1 MRRLAAAVA
10 VATIVS
16 TLANDHQ
23 DRCTA
28 ILVGAKASV
37 TGAPMTTHSNDCP
50 DCDFRL
56 VKVHPMTH
64 ASGAMRDVVLVSSQ
78 YPRYVGN
85 ARGSGYS
92 RSHLDPIQAPDG
104 GFIKYTD
111 TIPIAQIVQVNY
123 TYGYLEGVYGIMN
136 DQQLAMG
143 ESTCGA
149 KFASKPIGHGG
160 VAYFDITEL
169 GRLALERTSTARDA
183 IALMG
188 RMAETHG
195 YYGAN
200 WDDND
205 GSDPR
210 ESAGEAL
217 TIADAKG
224 EAWMF
229 HILPDDSGASA
240 VWVAQRV
247 PDTHIT
253 VVANEFMIHQV
264 NLADTDNFMG
274 STNMHEIAER
284 NGFWNPATGP
294 FDFTVAFGLRPSW
307 PYGHTRR
314 VWRVLTLANPALDL
328 SPTTD
333 AFATSYPF
341 SVEVA
346 QPLAAADLM
355 RYHRDHYENT
365 PFDLTQGPAAGPYG
379 NPNRYGT
386 ARVEVVCPA
395 KPTIPRWHFERAIS
409 IYDATYTFV
418 TSIHPTNVNLG
429 FLWFG
434 PYAPH
439 ATIYVPIFVRTADVP
454 AEVGRGSLRQFNSSS
469 LFWANLAVGNYASLW
484 YKFTRPVMA
493 DTQRRVEDVA
503 ELAVVYDEAQAAL
516 AKEGDVG
523 VTSVL
528 TRASNKFASTGL
540 AAATALF
547 QDLVTRFHNGSVVIK
562 STEHSFSVQY
572 MGYPT
577 WWLDSVGYY
586 NSTQAGL
593 DDSPCNVYVSG
604 GIIAAF
610 CVLVVGA
617 MAAGFILGQRAS
629 IKLKRGYAFI
639 Q

>member
-1 MRRLAAAVA
+1 
-10 VATIVS
+10 
-16 TLANDHQ
+16 
-23 DRCTA
+23 
-28 ILVGAKASV
+28 
-37 TGAPMTTHSNDCP
+37 
-50 DCDFRL
+50 
-56 VKVHPMTH
+56 
-64 ASGAMRDVVLVSSQ
+64 
-78 YPRYVGN
+78 
-85 ARGSGYS
+85 
-92 RSHLDPIQAPDG
+92 
-104 GFIKYTD
+104 
-111 TIPIAQIVQVNY
+111 
-123 TYGYLEGVYGIMN
+123 
-136 DQQLAMG
+136 
-143 ESTCGA
+143 
-149 KFASKPIGHGG
+149 
-160 VAYFDITEL
+160 
-169 GRLALERTSTARDA
+169 
-183 IALMG
+183 
-188 RMAETHG
+188 
-195 YYGAN
+195 
-200 WDDND
+200 
-205 GSDPR
+205 DPR

-294 FDFTVAFGLRPSW
+294 FDFTVA
-307 PYGHTRR
+307 
-314 VWRVLTLANPALDL
+314 
-328 SPTTD
+328 
-333 AFATSYPF
+333 
-341 SVEVA
+341 

-365 PFDLTQGPAAGPYG
+365 PFDLTQGRAAGPYG
-379 NPNRYGT
+379 NPNRYGVGSN
-386 ARVEVVCPA
+386 RNGG
-395 KPTIPRWHFERAIS
+395 HFERAIS

-418 TSIHPTNVNLG
+418 ASIHPTNVNLG

-503 ELAVVYDEAQAAL
+503 VAGALRCCVTHAAIHAIVWSHAVDTELAVVYDEAAL

-547 QDLVTRFHNGSVVIK
+547 QDLLTRFHDGTVVIK

-586 NSTQAGL
+586 NSTQTGL

-604 GIIAAF
+604 GILAAF

-629 IKLKRGYAFI
+629 IKQKRGYAFI

>member
-1 MRRLAAAVA
+1 
-10 VATIVS
+10 
-16 TLANDHQ
+16 
-23 DRCTA
+23 
-28 ILVGAKASV
+28 
-37 TGAPMTTHSNDCP
+37 
-50 DCDFRL
+50 
-56 VKVHPMTH
+56 
-64 ASGAMRDVVLVSSQ
+64 
-78 YPRYVGN
+78 
-85 ARGSGYS
+85 
-92 RSHLDPIQAPDG
+92 
-104 GFIKYTD
+104 
-111 TIPIAQIVQVNY
+111 
-123 TYGYLEGVYGIMN
+123 
-136 DQQLAMG
+136 
-143 ESTCGA
+143 
-149 KFASKPIGHGG
+149 
-160 VAYFDITEL
+160 
-169 GRLALERTSTARDA
+169 
-183 IALMG
+183 
-188 RMAETHG
+188 
-195 YYGAN
+195 
-200 WDDND
+200 
-205 GSDPR
+205 DPR

-284 NGFWNPATGP
+284 NGSRSFAQLNQ
-294 FDFTVAFGLRPSW
+294 R
-307 PYGHTRR
+307 
-314 VWRVLTLANPALDL
+314 
-328 SPTTD
+328 SPGVG
-333 AFATSYPF
+333 S
-341 SVEVA
+341 
-346 QPLAAADLM
+346 
-355 RYHRDHYENT
+355 
-365 PFDLTQGPAAGPYG
+365 
-379 NPNRYGT
+379 NRNGG
-386 ARVEVVCPA
+386 
-395 KPTIPRWHFERAIS
+395 HFERAIS

-503 ELAVVYDEAQAAL
+503 GALRCCATHAAIHAMVCSHAVDTELAVVYDEAQAAL